1 MSENLSDGQGYRTS
15 GVFRRLHALRRT
27 AALAAAAGALLQ
39 SCGCTTKTLPV
50 LHQTVRQQTTA
61 SDAIM
66 RQVDH
71 PAPPIFTDVKAT
83 PRPLSARDLESLD
96 EKSYRDY
103 SLAEVL
109 HTALDTSPVLR
120 DLGGTLLRSPDAAS
134 TVFSRQIQQMD
145 PRFGTEAALS
155 AFDAQLAAIA
165 SFNQNDR
172 LYNNSFYAGGA
183 TAFQQQ
189 WDDYQIELSK
199 KTAAGSQMAL
209 RTVADS
215 DINNAPANQFFSSWN
230 SWVEGELRQP
240 LLQGGGME
248 FNRIAGPGSTPG
260 VYNGIQ
266 IAKVNSDISDTD
278 FQIALRDY
286 VSNLENAYWD
296 LYLAYRE
303 FDARRAAWQ
312 QVAQLCE
319 EKYPQNADP
328 EKTSRNQL
336 EGLLLEQQKLQL
348 QSEMEDAMF
357 GRLLNGTEVRNGS
370 TGGTL
375 QAGGGVLAAERRL
388 RLLMGLP
395 ATDGTIIRPS
405 DEPVLAE
412 ILFDWDSSVS
422 ESLTQRPEV
431 QRQNLAVKKRELEL
445 LAAKNFLHPRLD
457 AVGRY
462 RVRGFGDTLLESGIQ
477 SGSAPDSAVGN
488 LLTGNHQEW
497 MLGMELNV
505 PIGFRRGHAAVSH
518 AELNLARER
527 TVQRE
532 QQREIISNLT
542 GAFSDQERALTATR
556 NALAQYAA
564 ARKYLDAVL
573 ARTEFQSNDE
583 RQVDAVRRVAQAEI
597 QLSRARTEYAIA
609 LKNIH
614 YEKGSLLVC
623 RDLRI
628 ASQAEPASTQPAETA
643 TKNAVPVPPAL
654 QDPPTPPADPK
665 TPSDGTASLSDSP
678 ARARTSG
685 IARMSDSEPVPPATE
700 NSTTPAADTISPATA
715 SDTASGTS
723 ALSDPP
729 AQART
734 AGVARMSDS
743 DAGTPA
749 IE

>member
-1 MSENLSDGQGYRTS
+1 MSDRRVDQLSQNTS
-15 GVFRRLHALRRT
+15 GFLAGLRALGRS
-27 AALAAAAGALLQ
+27 AALAAAAGTLLQ
-39 SCGCTTKTLPV
+39 SCGCTTRTLPA
-50 LHQTVRQQTTA
+50 LHQTVRHQTTA
-61 SDAIM
+61 ADTVM
-66 RQVDH
+66 RQVDY
-71 PAPPIFTDVKAT
+71 PAPPVFTDVRAT
-83 PRPLSARDLESLD
+83 PRPLSSRDLETLD
-96 EKSYRDY
+96 SKAYRDY
-103 SLAEVL
+103 SLAAVL
-109 HTALDTSPVLR
+109 STALATSPVLR
-120 DLGGTLLRSPDAAS
+120 DLGGTLLRSPDSAS
-134 TVFSRQIQQMD
+134 TVLSRQIQQMD

-199 KTAAGSQMAL
+199 KSAAGSQMAL
-209 RTVADS
+209 RSVADS

-230 SWVEGELRQP
+230 SWVEAELRQP

-266 IAKVNSDISDTD
+266 IAKVNSDMSDTD

-286 VSNLENAYWD
+286 ISNLENAYWD

-303 FDARRAAWQ
+303 FDARRNAWQ
-312 QVAQLCE
+312 QVAKLCE

-328 EKTSRNQL
+328 DKTSRNQL
-336 EGLLLEQQKLQL
+336 EALLLEQQKLQL

-357 GRLLNGTEVRNGS
+357 GRLLNGTEVRNGA

-412 ILFDWDSSVS
+412 ILFDWDSSIS

-445 LAAKNFLHPRLD
+445 IAAKNFLHPRLD

-488 LLTGNHQEW
+488 ILTGNHQEW
-497 MLGMELNV
+497 MMGVELNV
-505 PIGFRRGHAAVSH
+505 PIGFRRGHAAVAH

-532 QQREIISNLT
+532 QQREIVSNLT
-542 GAFSDQERALTATR
+542 GAFSDQERAFTAVK

-583 RQVDAVRRVAQAEI
+583 RQVDAVRRAAQAEI
-597 QLSRARTEYAIA
+597 QLFRARSEYAIA

-614 YEKGSLLVC
+614 YEKGTLLAC

-628 ASQAEPASTQPAETA
+628 AANDSPVNTQKVETATETDVRVPAAPDTAAEPAPPVPEPAP
-643 TKNAVPVPPAL
+643 AVPGA
-654 QDPPTPPADPK
+654 T
-665 TPSDGTASLSDSP
+665 S
-678 ARARTSG
+678 ARAKVPTQGGLAAAQSSAAAALPASRQSLTGPLTAPLTSSS
-685 IARMSDSEPVPPATE
+685 R
-700 NSTTPAADTISPATA
+700 PAAAKATLSNPAA
-715 SDTASGTS
+715 AGKS
-723 ALSDPP
+723 
-729 AQART
+729 
-734 AGVARMSDS
+734 GVARLS
-743 DAGTPA
+743 GTTLPN
-749 IE
+749 

>member
-1 MSENLSDGQGYRTS
+1 MA
-15 GVFRRLHALRRT
+15 F
-27 AALAAAAGALLQ
+27 AAVAGSLLPGF
-39 SCGCTTKTLPV
+39 GCTTKTIPA
-50 LHQTVRQQTTA
+50 LHQTIRHDTA
-61 SDAIM
+61 AADRVM
-66 RQVDH
+66 QQVDH
-71 PAPPIFTDVKAT
+71 PAPPAFMDVRAT
-83 PRPLSARDLESLD
+83 PKPLSSRDLQNLNAT
-96 EKSYRDY
+96 SYLDY
-103 SLAEVL
+103 SLADVL
-109 HTALDTSPVLR
+109 RKALENSVVLR
-120 DLGGTLLRSPDAAS
+120 DLGGTLLRSPDSA
-134 TVFSRQIQQMD
+134 TTLQTRQIQQMD
-145 PRFGTEAALS
+145 PRFGAEAALS

-189 WDDYQIELSK
+189 WDDYQLELSK

-209 RTVADS
+209 RGVSDS

-248 FNRIAGPGSTPG
+248 FNRIAGPGATPG
-260 VYNGIQ
+260 VYNGIL
-266 IAKVNSDISDTD
+266 IAKVNNDITDAD

-286 VSNLENAYWD
+286 ISNLENAYWD
-296 LYLAYRE
+296 LYLAFRE
-303 FDARRAAWQ
+303 FDARRNAWQ
-312 QVAQLCE
+312 QVARLCE
-319 EKYPQNADP
+319 EKYPQNAEP
-328 EKTSRNQL
+328 GKTSRNEL

-348 QSEMEDAMF
+348 QTEMEDAMF

-370 TGGTL
+370 TGGTV
-375 QAGGGVLAAERRL
+375 QAGGGVLSAERRL

-395 ATDGTIIRPS
+395 ATDGTVIRPC

-412 ILFDWDSSVS
+412 VLFDWDISVS

-462 RVRGFGDTLLESGIQ
+462 RFRGFGDTLVEKGIQ

-488 LLTGNHQEW
+488 MLTGNHQEW
-497 MLGMELNV
+497 MMGVELNV
-505 PIGFRRGHAAVSH
+505 PIGFRKGHAAVAH
-518 AELNLARER
+518 AELNLMRER

-542 GAFSDQERALTATR
+542 GAFSDQERAFTAVK
-556 NALAQYAA
+556 NSLAQYAA

-583 RQVDAVRRVAQAEI
+583 RQVDALRRAAQAEI
-597 QLSRARTEYAIA
+597 QLFRARTEYAVA

-614 YEKGSLLVC
+614 YEKGSLLAC

-628 ASQAEPASTQPAETA
+628 
-643 TKNAVPVPPAL
+643 NA
-654 QDPPTPPADPK
+654 
-665 TPSDGTASLSDSP
+665 
-678 ARARTSG
+678 
-685 IARMSDSEPVPPATE
+685 
-700 NSTTPAADTISPATA
+700 STTPADAAALQKTDANARQPDPSTASAVSPAAETETA
-715 SDTASGTS
+715 PTAAKLLPAQPAAGEP
-723 ALSDPP
+723 LPPVEPP
-729 AQART
+729 AQPK
-734 AGVARMSDS
+734 AGRA
-743 DAGTPA
+743 TL
-749 IE
+749 